1 MTSDSTNGKKVDLD
15 RFAAIV
21 DAYGADPAAWPTDER
36 SNALALLEVSEDAVR
51 LRDEAA
57 ELDGLLGD
65 LPDVAPSMALRSRIL
80 EAAPQS
86 ARTWSERW
94 ARIAQLVWPF
104 GPSWQPVTA
113 LAAAAVLGITV
124 GLVVPD
130 LSPTSDETTASDD
143 TTTVVAE
150 VALDTG
156 EYWSEAP

>member
-1 MTSDSTNGKKVDLD
+1 MRSESSNGKKVDLD

-21 DAYGADPAAWPTDER
+21 DAYGADPAAWPIDER
-36 SNALALLEVSEDAVR
+36 ESALALLEVSEQAVR

-57 ELDGLLGD
+57 ALDGLLGD
-65 LPDVAPSMALRSRIL
+65 LPEVEPSLALRTRIL
-80 EAAPQS
+80 EAAPQP

-94 ARIAQLVWPF
+94 ARIAEVVWPF
-104 GPSWQPVTA
+104 GPSWQPVSA

-130 LSPTSDETTASDD
+130 VSPVDNDP
-143 TTTVVAE
+143 TVVAE